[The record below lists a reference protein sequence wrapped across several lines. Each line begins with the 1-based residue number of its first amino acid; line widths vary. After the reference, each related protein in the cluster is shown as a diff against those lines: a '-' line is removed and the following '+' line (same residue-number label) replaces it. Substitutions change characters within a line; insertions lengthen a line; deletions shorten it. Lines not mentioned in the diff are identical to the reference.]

1 MDIELKNSNDFI
13 KGFIQGEYKQN
24 LKIKEVLEYIKENI
38 DFWSENEIC
47 KEFIENIERMLKK

>member
-1 MDIELKNSNDFI
+1 MELELKNSNDFI
-13 KGFIQGEYKQN
+13 RGFIQGEYKQN

-47 KEFIENIERMLKK
+47 KEFIENIEMMLKK

>member
-1 MDIELKNSNDFI
+1 MNLELKNSNDFI
-13 KGFIQGEYKQN
+13 RGFIQGEYKQN

>member
-1 MDIELKNSNDFI
+1 MKIELKNSKDFI
-13 KGFIQGEYKQN
+13 QGFIQGEYKQN

>member
-24 LKIKEVLEYIKENI
+24 LKIKEVLEYIENLDIWKDDTILKEI
-38 DFWSENEIC
+38 L
-47 KEFIENIERMLKK
+47 ENIERILKK

>member
-13 KGFIQGEYKQN
+13 RGFIQGEYKQN

-38 DFWSENEIC
+38 DFWSDNEIF
-47 KEFIENIERMLKK
+47 KEFIENIERILKQ